1 MKNSYKHIWLERFE
15 FSKSAYI
22 SILDGKILNDVSPGT
37 EARHFENY
45 LVKLL
50 KIIYA
55 DGPKNYSDFMISRVT
70 APGFKSLNAE
80 LFDGPGI
87 TLGEARW
94 ACIIAT
100 ALSGG
105 GFLLEEVAKVVDELE
120 AVGSQGWYR
129 ESLDFGERFR
139 IRAILTALILGDFAR
154 AESLFNKWSKFRHQ
168 KVHFKAL
175 QKLIKAGKEG
185 VANSPA
191 FEEFQAYFD
200 EIRNPSYENHK
211 DESWDSYA
219 YPHACGLLIER
230 IQANWQGEPNW
241 KNITEM
247 VSH

>member
-1 MKNSYKHIWLERFE
+1 MKNSYKHIWLDEFE
-15 FSKSAYI
+15 FWKNTYTK
-22 SILDGKILNDVSPGT
+22 ILNGGILEKLAPGKEARGFEDFLVDLFKTINANGPADFVKFFLGKILN
-37 EARHFENY
+37 
-45 LVKLL
+45 
-50 KIIYA
+50 
-55 DGPKNYSDFMISRVT
+55 
-70 APGFKSLNAE
+70 PGFSGINPDV
-80 LFDGPGI
+80 FDGPGI

-185 VANSPA
+185 VANSSA

-211 DESWDSYA
+211 DESWDPYA

-241 KNITEM
+241 KNITAM
-247 VSH
+247 VSY